1 MNNLVDNQERCTLHY
16 NLKTEIMTITQF
28 NKSNIKALRVEL
40 NDAMQSLSDKYG
52 VKVNAGN
59 ASFSDN
65 EVTFKLKLNI
75 LNEDGLALT
84 QKAENFEFVKGRY
97 GLGHL
102 SIGDSVKLGSDTYVL
117 SGFNNRASKNQI
129 EISDL
134 KNNKSYGCTVRA
146 ILLQNP
152 PTVVITSAI

>member
-1 MNNLVDNQERCTLHY
+1 
-16 NLKTEIMTITQF
+16 MTITQF
-28 NKSNIKALRVEL
+28 NKSNIRALRAEL
-40 NDAMQSLSDKYG
+40 NEAMQSLSEKYG
-52 VKVNAGN
+52 VKVHAGN

-65 EVTFKLKLNI
+65 EVTFKLKLNV
-75 LNEDGLALT
+75 LNENGLALT
-84 QKAENFEFVKGRY
+84 QNAENFELVKKGY
-97 GLGHL
+97 GLEHL

-134 KNNKSYGCTVRA
+134 KNNKSYGCTVAA

-152 PTVVITSAI
+152 SYAVINRPI